1 MSREEFEKLPKPKF
15 KQDQYITD
23 GEDQS
28 FKISF
33 VEWDFE
39 SEEYYYFAIPDIYP
53 GKIYETKPN

>member
-39 SEEYYYFAIPDIYP
+39 SEEYYCFPIPNIYL